1 MDPLLLTAQFWRD
14 NQGLLITGVVM
25 LSLVVG
31 SFLNVVILR
40 LPVMMDRSW
49 REDSRAL
56 LATPP
61 IAAAETGV
69 SLVHPPSSCPHCGH
83 RIRPHENVPVLS
95 YVLLRGR
102 CGNCREPISPR
113 YPIVELLTAVLSVIV
128 VLRLGIGWPAVA
140 GLVLTWALV
149 TLTVID
155 LDHQLL
161 PDSIT
166 LPLLWAGLA
175 INSGNLFVPL
185 DTAVWGAIAGYL
197 SLWSV
202 YWGFRLMTGKEGMGF
217 GDFKLLAA
225 LGAWVGWIALPTV
238 ILLSSLVGACVGL
251 FMVLVRGRDK
261 SIPIP
266 FGPYL
271 AAAGWLTLLYGDE
284 IRQAYLSLMVG

>member
-14 NQGLLITGVVM
+14 NQSPLITAVVM

-49 REDSRAL
+49 RKDSRAL

-61 IAAAETGV
+61 IAASETDV

-128 VLRLGIGWPAVA
+128 VLRLGVSWPALA
-140 GLVLTWALV
+140 GLALTWALV

-175 INSGNLFVPL
+175 INSGNLFIPL

-202 YWGFRLMTGKEGMGF
+202 YWGFRLVTGKEGMGF

-251 FMVLVRGRDK
+251 FMVLVRGKDK

>member
-14 NQGLLITGVVM
+14 NPGLLITGVVM

-61 IAAAETGV
+61 IAAVETNV

-175 INSGNLFVPL
+175 INSGNLFIPL

-202 YWGFRLMTGKEGMGF
+202 YWGFRLITGKEGMGF

>member
-1 MDPLLLTAQFWRD
+1 LDPLLLTAQFWRE
-14 NQGLLITGVVM
+14 NPGLLITGVVM

-40 LPVMMDRSW
+40 LPVMMDRNW

-61 IAAAETGV
+61 IAASETDV

-128 VLRLGIGWPAVA
+128 VLRLGVGWPAVA

-166 LPLLWAGLA
+166 LPLLWAGLVV
-175 INSGNLFVPL
+175 NQLTGVLPL
-185 DTAVWGAIAGYL
+185 RDALWGAIFGYL

-202 YWGFRLMTGKEGMGF
+202 YWCFKLVTGKEGMGY

-225 LGAWVGWIALPTV
+225 LGAWLGWMALPTIV
-238 ILLSSLVGACVGL
+238 LLSSLLGALAGIGMML
-251 FMVLVRGRDK
+251 FKGMKRDN
-261 SIPIP
+261 PFP
-266 FGPYL
+266 FGPFL
-271 AAAGWLTLLYGDE
+271 AGAGWITLLWGAELRHYWP
-284 IRQAYLSLMVG
+284 

>member
-1 MDPLLLTAQFWRD
+1 MDPLLLTAQFWRE
-14 NQGLLITGVVM
+14 NPGLLITGVVM

-61 IAAAETGV
+61 IAASETDV

-102 CGNCREPISPR
+102 CGNCRESISPR
-113 YPIVELLTAVLSVIV
+113 YPIIELLTAVLSVIV

-140 GLVLTWALV
+140 GLALTWALV

-166 LPLLWAGLA
+166 LPLLWAGLVV
-175 INSGNLFVPL
+175 NQLTGVLPL
-185 DTAVWGAIAGYL
+185 RDALWGAVFGYL

-202 YWGFRLMTGKEGMGF
+202 YWCFKLVTGKEGMGY

-225 LGAWVGWIALPTV
+225 LGAWLGWMALPTIV
-238 ILLSSLVGACVGL
+238 LVSSLLGALAGIGMML
-251 FMVLVRGRDK
+251 FKGMKRDT
-261 SIPIP
+261 PFP
-266 FGPYL
+266 FGPFL
-271 AAAGWLTLLYGDE
+271 AGAGWITLLWSAELRHYWP
-284 IRQAYLSLMVG
+284 

>member
-61 IAAAETGV
+61 IAAAETNV

-113 YPIVELLTAVLSVIV
+113 YPIVELLTAILSVIV

-175 INSGNLFVPL
+175 INSGNLFIPL

-202 YWGFRLMTGKEGMGF
+202 YWGFRLITGKEGMGF

>member
-1 MDPLLLTAQFWRD
+1 VDPLLLTAQFWRD
-14 NQGLLITGVVM
+14 NQGLLITGVVT

-61 IAAAETGV
+61 IAAAETNV

-166 LPLLWAGLA
+166 LPLLWMGLA

-202 YWGFRLMTGKEGMGF
+202 YWGFRLITGKEGMGF

>member
-1 MDPLLLTAQFWRD
+1 LDPLLLTAQFWRD
-14 NQGLLITGVVM
+14 NQGLLITGVVT

-61 IAAAETGV
+61 IAAAETNV

-166 LPLLWAGLA
+166 LPLLWMGLA

-202 YWGFRLMTGKEGMGF
+202 YWGFRLITGKEGMGF

>member
-14 NQGLLITGVVM
+14 NQGLLITGVVT

-61 IAAAETGV
+61 IAAVETNV

-166 LPLLWAGLA
+166 LPLLWMGLA
-175 INSGNLFVPL
+175 INSWNLFVPL

-202 YWGFRLMTGKEGMGF
+202 YWGFRLVTGKEGMGF

>member
-14 NQGLLITGVVM
+14 NQGLLITGVVT

-61 IAAAETGV
+61 IAAAETNV

-166 LPLLWAGLA
+166 LPLLWMGLA

-202 YWGFRLMTGKEGMGF
+202 YWGFRLITGKEGMGF

>member
-1 MDPLLLTAQFWRD
+1 LDPLLLTAQFWRD

-61 IAAAETGV
+61 IAAAETNV

-175 INSGNLFVPL
+175 INSGNLFIAL

-202 YWGFRLMTGKEGMGF
+202 YWGFRLITGKEGMGF

-251 FMVLVRGRDK
+251 FMVIVRGKDK

-284 IRQAYLSLMVG
+284 IRRAYLSLMVG

>member
-14 NQGLLITGVVM
+14 NQGLLITGIVV

-61 IAAAETGV
+61 IAAAETDV

-113 YPIVELLTAVLSVIV
+113 YPIVELLTAILSVIV

-175 INSGNLFVPL
+175 INSGNLFIPL

-202 YWGFRLMTGKEGMGF
+202 YWGFRLITGKEGMGF

>member
-61 IAAAETGV
+61 IAAAETNV

-166 LPLLWAGLA
+166 LPLLWMGLA

-202 YWGFRLMTGKEGMGF
+202 YWGFRLVTGKEGMGF

>member
-14 NQGLLITGVVM
+14 NPGLLITGIVM
-25 LSLVVG
+25 LSIVVG

-40 LPVMMDRSW
+40 LPVMMDRGW

-56 LATPP
+56 LATRP
-61 IAAAETGV
+61 IAASETDV

-128 VLRLGIGWPAVA
+128 VLRLGIGWPALA
-140 GLVLTWALV
+140 GLALTWALV

-166 LPLLWAGLA
+166 LPLLWAGLI
-175 INSGNLFVPL
+175 INQIIGTVPL
-185 DTAVWGAIAGYL
+185 RDALWGAVFGYL

-202 YWGFRLMTGKEGMGF
+202 YWAFKLVTGKEGMGY

-225 LGAWVGWIALPTV
+225 LGAWLGWQALPTV
-238 ILLSSLVGACVGL
+238 VLLSSLLGAVVGL
-251 FMVLVRGRDK
+251 AMIFFRDHGRNT
-261 SIPIP
+261 PIP
-266 FGPYL
+266 FGPFL
-271 AAAGWLTLLYGDE
+271 AGAGWATLLWGTAL
-284 IRQAYLSLMVG
+284 RAYLP

>member
-14 NQGLLITGVVM
+14 NQGLLITGVVT

-56 LATPP
+56 LATQP
-61 IAAAETGV
+61 IAAAETNV

-166 LPLLWAGLA
+166 LPLLWMGLA
-175 INSGNLFVPL
+175 INSWNLFVPL

-284 IRQAYLSLMVG
+284 IRQVYLSLMVG

>member
-14 NQGLLITGVVM
+14 NPGLLIPGVAT

-61 IAAAETGV
+61 IAASETDV

-102 CGNCREPISPR
+102 CGNCRESISPR

-166 LPLLWAGLA
+166 LPLLWMGLA
-175 INSGNLFVPL
+175 INSGNLFIPL
-185 DTAVWGAIAGYL
+185 GTAVWGAIAGYL

-202 YWGFRLMTGKEGMGF
+202 YWGFRLITGKEGMGF